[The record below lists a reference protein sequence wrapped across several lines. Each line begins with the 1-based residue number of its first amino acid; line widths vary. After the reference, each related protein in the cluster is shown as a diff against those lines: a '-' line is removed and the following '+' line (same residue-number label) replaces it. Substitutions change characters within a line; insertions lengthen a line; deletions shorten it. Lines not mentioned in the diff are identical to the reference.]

1 MPGLPKHQSYELMHE
16 MYGAREP
23 EIIRLAQPPKPSS
36 TLNPG
41 NGIEYIPAQQDPMA
55 ASTTRAARQSPIR
68 LFFEDAGVLLR
79 LLPYLPNVFL
89 PLKADNPSNELYL
102 SLASVRDIIIQS
114 LLFIIE
120 TLVLILAI
128 PAFLVLPGLVSL
140 AALALICLS
149 IWLIAK
155 PMEGPRIAYS
165 NMNENT
171 LALAEQRK
179 DERWVFVNGCAVG

>member
-16 MYGAREP
+16 MYGARKP
-23 EIIRLAQPPKPSS
+23 EIIGLAQSPEPLS
-36 TLNPG
+36 TLDSG
-41 NGIEYIPAQQDPMA
+41 DGIKYIPPQQDPMA
-55 ASTTRAARQSPIR
+55 AATTRAARQSPIR

-79 LLPYLPNVFL
+79 LLRYLPNIFL

-102 SLASVRDIIIQS
+102 SLTGIRDMITQI
-114 LLFIIE
+114 LLFILE
-120 TLVLILAI
+120 TLLLVLAI

-140 AALALICLS
+140 AGLALLCLT

-155 PMEGPRIAYS
+155 PMEGPTIAYS
-165 NMNENT
+165 NMAEDT